1 MTADNTDNL
10 KHADKADALLSHSED
25 SSDDMLTIN
34 ELDADLRERIH
45 VIRREFIEGLN
56 FVRQYENTVTF
67 YGSARFKEDNKYY
80 QKACRIAR
88 KLAEQGIDIVTGGGP
103 GIMEAAN
110 RGASQADGPDA
121 GHSLGMNIDL
131 PSEQTLNP
139 YVEEHQSFYYFFSRK
154 VSLTFSA
161 EAYIFFPGGFG
172 TLDEFFEML
181 TLVQT
186 GKIKKVPILLVG
198 VEYWQTLQ
206 DFIQQNLLKKF
217 KTIDHNDLD
226 LFLVTDDEEEVVQIA
241 SEAELR
247 DE

>member
-1 MTADNTDNL
+1 MPTDHTDNS
-10 KHADKADALLSHSED
+10 KHADKAKVLLSNTED
-25 SSDDMLTIN
+25 GNEDMLTIDQ
-34 ELDADLRERIH
+34 LDDDLRERIH

-56 FVRQYENTVTF
+56 FVRQHKNTVTF
-67 YGSARFKEDNKYY
+67 YGSARFEEDNKYY
-80 QKACRIAR
+80 RKACRIAR

-110 RGASQADGPDA
+110 RGASQAEGADA

-139 YVEEHQSFYYFFSRK
+139 YVEEQQSFHYFFSRK

-198 VEYWQTLQ
+198 VEYWQSLQ
-206 DFIQQNLLKKF
+206 NFIQQNLLKKF

-226 LFLVTDDEEEVVQIA
+226 LFLVTDDEEEVVRIA

>member
-1 MTADNTDNL
+1 MSDTGIPHNHEPAV
-10 KHADKADALLSHSED
+10 KPSHELD
-25 SSDDMLTIN
+25 RDMLTID
-34 ELDADLRERIH
+34 ELDTDLRQRIH
-45 VIRREFIEGLN
+45 KIRREFIEGLS
-56 FVRQYENTVTF
+56 FVRRHDNTVTF
-67 YGSARFKEDNKYY
+67 YGSARFQESNKYY
-80 QKACRIAR
+80 KKAVRIAKR
-88 KLAEQGIDIVTGGGP
+88 LAEDGIDIVSGGGP

-110 RGASQADGPDA
+110 RGASQAEGEDA

-139 YVEEHQSFYYFFSRK
+139 YVEEQQSFHYFFSRK

-198 VEYWQTLQ
+198 VEYWQELQ
-206 DFIQQNLLKKF
+206 NFIQQNLLKKF

-226 LFLVTDDEEEVVQIA
+226 LFLMTDDEDEIVKIA
-241 SEAELR
+241 SNAPLR